1 MWTIFVQTSLK
12 DNNDII
18 FNSLEKMMDKATFPD
33 LGKIDNTY
41 KKIITRALDE
51 QKRNLFTVF

>member
-18 FNSLEKMMDKATFPD
+18 FNSLRKMVHKATFQE
-33 LGKIDNTY
+33 LGEIDNTY
-41 KKIITRALDE
+41 KKIITRALDQ
-51 QKRNLFTVF
+51 QKSNLFTVF

>member
-18 FNSLEKMMDKATFPD
+18 FNSLEKMVHKATFQD
-33 LGKIDNTY
+33 LRKIDNTY

-51 QKRNLFTVF
+51 QKSNLFTVF